1 MGEIGYVEKGN
12 RYINIYIFIFIYQYI
27 NIYIYLFIYQY
38 INKYIYIPSVFIS
51 IQYLVLR

>member
-12 RYINIYIFIFIYQYI
+12 RYINIYIF
-27 NIYIYLFIYQY
+27 FIYQY